1 MNIRIRTRASYFII
15 ILNNSSKIYPRTF
28 EKIRTPS
35 LCYCPFLH
43 QGMIENASRIF
54 QPNYF
59 TTGCPKKNG
68 TQVSC
73 YNFVTVNLKYLKFC
87 RNKFKVLNDMHG
99 KNQVNRVSRSVH
111 FRLTKKRVIF
121 GLFRTNS
128 VKISFSE
135 TF

>member
-59 TTGCPKKNG
+59 TGSYDETCSVVLATFTNIDFISS
-68 TQVSC
+68 V
-73 YNFVTVNLKYLKFC
+73 FV
-87 RNKFKVLNDMHG
+87 
-99 KNQVNRVSRSVH
+99 
-111 FRLTKKRVIF
+111 FRLANEAAASPTSTSPTNATIDRVW
-121 GLFRTNS
+121 GPAGSNRTS
-128 VKISFSE
+128 RMKLTRSK
-135 TF
+135 

>member
-43 QGMIENASRIF
+43 QDMIENASRIF

-59 TTGCPKKNG
+59 TGSYDETCSVVLATFTNIDFISS
-68 TQVSC
+68 V
-73 YNFVTVNLKYLKFC
+73 FV
-87 RNKFKVLNDMHG
+87 
-99 KNQVNRVSRSVH
+99 
-111 FRLTKKRVIF
+111 FRLGNEAAASPKVFLTLWHHQHLHHPPMPPSMF
-121 GLFRTNS
+121 PGS
-128 VKISFSE
+128 MP
-135 TF
+135 